1 MRSFAP
7 SRRSLAAVAAGLI
20 AIVGILSYAEQAL
33 AEGGPANKVA
43 AVGTQTEHFDDATPV
58 LEEQLKVSSPA
69 DLILSLTAEC
79 SIITEL
85 TTGGES
91 PDSSS
96 AEGQV
101 EMWITIDG
109 TPVPVSST
117 EGDDGGVVFCNRA
130 YGRSVEDTEGDGDV
144 DSEDDYIRTRTATA
158 FNWLA
163 LDTGFAYD
171 SLENGQNILDVV
183 VWADY
188 TASTEGEAVADAWVG
203 ARSLIIEPTNAA
215 VNESTGVAGE

>member
-1 MRSFAP
+1 MRSFAL

-20 AIVGILSYAEQAL
+20 AIVGTLSYAEQAQ

-43 AVGTQTEHFDDATPV
+43 AVGTATEHFDDATPV
-58 LEEQLKVSSPA
+58 LSETLKVSSPA

-85 TTGGES
+85 TTGGEA

-130 YGRSVEDTEGDGDV
+130 YGRTVEDTEGDGDV
-144 DSEDDYIRTRTATA
+144 DSEDDYIRTRTANA

-163 LDTGFAYD
+163 LNTGTDFD

-188 TASTEGEAVADAWVG
+188 TASTTGEAVADAWVG

-215 VNESTGVAGE
+215 VNESTGTAGE

>member
-1 MRSFAP
+1 MRSFAL
-7 SRRSLAAVAAGLI
+7 SRRGLAAAVAGLV
-20 AIVGILSYAEQAL
+20 AIVGLLSYSESAA
-33 AEGGPANKVA
+33 AGGGPANKVA

-58 LEEQLKVSSPA
+58 LTETLKVSSPA

-91 PDSSS
+91 PDSST
-96 AEGQV
+96 AEGTV

-109 TPVPVSST
+109 KPVPVSST
-117 EGDDGGVVFCNRA
+117 EGDDGSIVFCNRA

-144 DSEDDYIRTRTATA
+144 DEEDDYIRTRTANA

-163 LDTGFAYD
+163 LDTGSAYD

-188 TASTEGEAVADAWVG
+188 TASTSGEAVADAWVG

-215 VNESTGVAGE
+215 VNESTGTAGE

>member
-7 SRRSLAAVAAGLI
+7 SRKGLAAVAAGLI
-20 AIVGILSYAEQAL
+20 AVTGLLGYAESAQ

-43 AVGTQTEHFDDATPV
+43 AVGTTTEHFDDATPV
-58 LEEQLKVSSPA
+58 LSEQLKVSSPA

-85 TTGGES
+85 STGGES

-109 TPVPVSST
+109 KNVPISST

-130 YGRSVEDTEGDGDV
+130 YGRTVEDTEGDGDV
-144 DSEDDYIRTRTATA
+144 DAEDDYIRTRTANA

-163 LDTGFAYD
+163 LDTGFNYD
-171 SLENGQNILDVV
+171 DPANGNNILDVV

-188 TASTEGEAVADAWVG
+188 TASTEGEALANAWVG

-215 VNESTGVAGE
+215 VNESTGTAGE